1 MPLVIVERFQHTWRG
16 YLDSVVRQAAN
27 RDRKRILHPEEY
39 LAERVNN
46 IGAWPCYAMGEQ
58 CARLNIPH
66 ECMKHP
72 ILEQMRTCVSHLV
85 ALTNVRLTSPTS
97 LFISADIT
105 HTGPILI

>member
-1 MPLVIVERFQHTWRG
+1 MPIVVVERFQHTWRG

-46 IGAWPCYAMGEQ
+46 IGAWPCYAIGEQ

-66 ECMKHP
+66 ECIQHP

-85 ALTNVRLTSPTS
+85 ALTNVRLTFPIS
-97 LFISADIT
+97 LFYV
-105 HTGPILI
+105 L